1 MEKENKIS
9 FNNLIY
15 ALLFLVLG
23 LVFITSTDDI
33 VGIISKIIGVVLTL
47 IGIIKCII
55 YIYMKG
61 KLGDYEFKELTIG
74 LLLVFVGVSFII
86 FASAFSFAIRTLIGL
101 WAVFIGVNRMIY
113 SFSTKKVD
121 PTGFKVYFLTS
132 IFMIILGIIL
142 ISGIFDRI
150 VGLLIILYSVAEI
163 VDYVYFKSKSKNYKP
178 ASSNKKKKNIKSIKN
193 GKVVDADIE
202 EN

>member
-1 MEKENKIS
+1 MERENKIS

-33 VGIISKIIGVVLTL
+33 VGIMSKV
-47 IGIIKCII
+47 IGIIIASIGLIKCII

-61 KLGDYEFKELTIG
+61 KLGEYEFRELTLG
-74 LLLVFVGVSFII
+74 LLFIFVGVSFIV
-86 FASAFSFAIRTLIGL
+86 FSGAFSFAIRTLIGL

-113 SFSTKKVD
+113 SFSTRKKD
-121 PTGFKVYFLTS
+121 STGFKVYFITS
-132 IFMIILGIIL
+132 IFMIVLGIIL
-142 ISGIFDRI
+142 ISGIFDKI

-163 VDYVYFKSKSKNYKP
+163 VDYVYFKAKNKNYKQ
-178 ASSNKKKKNIKSIKN
+178 SNSAKRKNIKSLKG
-193 GKVVDADIE
+193 GKVIDADIE